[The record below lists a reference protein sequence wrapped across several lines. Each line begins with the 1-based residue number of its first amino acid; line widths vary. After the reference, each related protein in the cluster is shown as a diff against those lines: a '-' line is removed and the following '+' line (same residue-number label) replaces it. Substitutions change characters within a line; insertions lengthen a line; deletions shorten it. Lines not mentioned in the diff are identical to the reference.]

1 MHGEKEFS
9 KYIDFLYCICYNVI
23 YGGADMTIDE
33 ILKSIRSEMAIS
45 QETLARD
52 LNVSFSSL
60 NRWENKKSKPSR
72 LAIKQLKDYASQNNV
87 SREILTALEQIRI

>member
-1 MHGEKEFS
+1 
-9 KYIDFLYCICYNVI
+9 
-23 YGGADMTIDE
+23 MTIDE

-72 LAIKQLKDYASQNNV
+72 LAIKQLKDYASQSKL

>member
-1 MHGEKEFS
+1 
-9 KYIDFLYCICYNVI
+9 
-23 YGGADMTIDE
+23 MTIAE

-60 NRWENKKSKPSR
+60 NRWENEKSKPSR
-72 LAIKQLKDYASQNNV
+72 LAIKQLKDYASKNNV
-87 SREILTALEQIRI
+87 SREVLKALEQIRI